1 MWPLEMKRNLHILST
16 FDCNNGGR
24 NDHVRASPIY
34 FVALMS
40 LVSLHLNVRICSWCV
55 SRFPPRRRLVGVPI
69 TLLHL
74 RGRRPRRP
82 RTLGRPWVGA
92 CTTCTSLLDRPTTDA
107 RGLPK
112 HGSWIGHYEIFLCRA
127 NKGVRI
133 NSGRFVTTTGV
144 YGSLPGDR
152 RGRRTN
158 SLPTACKNVY
168 PYRKEANSKRKKKGA
183 QTSPSTPI
191 DGKAARCRSDRAAG
205 THRLPPPLP
214 VVRAPR
220 LPSCPPRYTGR
231 RRHRARC
238 AMR

>member
-1 MWPLEMKRNLHILST
+1 
-16 FDCNNGGR
+16 
-24 NDHVRASPIY
+24 
-34 FVALMS
+34 MS

-82 RTLGRPWVGA
+82 RTLGRPWVSA

-133 NSGRFVTTTGV
+133 NSGRFVTTTGSLRFASGRPPGPAHQQSTHRV
-144 YGSLPGDR
+144 QKRLSVSEGSKQQAKEERCTNVAVHPYRRKSRTLPVRPCCGNAPPAAPAAGRARPTAAQLSTAVHRPPPPPRAMRDEVSPHEYSRRLKMRTVTGSLDFWM
-152 RGRRTN
+152 
-158 SLPTACKNVY
+158 
-168 PYRKEANSKRKKKGA
+168 
-183 QTSPSTPI
+183 
-191 DGKAARCRSDRAAG
+191 
-205 THRLPPPLP
+205 
-214 VVRAPR
+214 
-220 LPSCPPRYTGR
+220 YTGGGAR
-231 RRHRARC
+231 RC
-238 AMR
+238 G